1 VLLDLFTSPWFSCT
15 FLGLLVPWH
24 PPLSLP
30 GFFPTISISL
40 YLFSPSRSADPNS
53 SLYCWNLAFCFD
65 WSDKCCDY
73 CVLTCLLIIIELLV
87 FLDLEE
93 LLVGFV
99 RHLMLLMASKQ
110 GAPILPVP
118 LESSLTMVIHSFP
131 LASDCVWDCSQ
142 GFTCKVELL
151 LGSCHVVKFFNVWFA
166 FLYSDLFFLHA
177 HSNWCKTWFCLVLNR
192 LWRAYLFSKLVIYP
206 LRNFATTS

>member
-1 VLLDLFTSPWFSCT
+1 LKLFPDGHISPRRRFCISFDFVFAAVLIFHVVKMVMVVGVARSIHLTLILLRLLGSTCAMASSSFFTRFFSYD
-15 FLGLLVPWH
+15 FH
-24 PPLSLP
+24 LSL
-30 GFFPTISISL
+30 SL
-40 YLFSPSRSADPNS
+40 SCLADPNS
-53 SLYCWNLAFCFD
+53 SLYRWNLAVCFD
-65 WSDKCCDY
+65 WSDKCCEC

-131 LASDCVWDCSQ
+131 LVSDCVWDCSQ

-166 FLYSDLFFLHA
+166 FL
-177 HSNWCKTWFCLVLNR
+177 
-192 LWRAYLFSKLVIYP
+192 
-206 LRNFATTS
+206 